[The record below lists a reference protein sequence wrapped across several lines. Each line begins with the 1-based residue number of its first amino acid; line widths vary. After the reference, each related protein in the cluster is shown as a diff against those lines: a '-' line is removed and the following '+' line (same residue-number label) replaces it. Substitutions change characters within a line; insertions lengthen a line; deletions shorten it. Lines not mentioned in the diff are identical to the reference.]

1 MEFALPSGPEAWDD
15 GAIVDMF
22 YKAIGEH
29 ARGRGGGGERAT
41 KRRKEVHNLHDGGE
55 GADRRT
61 GGIPGPWVETETYD
75 AGEEEAETEADS
87 KGAFQ
92 GGFNSSAAAA
102 THAHFSHAPLQDKV
116 DDAYQ
121 AMIHSWFNCGA
132 ATGRYQTLLEL
143 QQQQQQQQQHQQHN
157 QHKQGRA

>member
-1 MEFALPSGPEAWDD
+1 MEFCLPSGPEAWDD

-29 ARGRGGGGERAT
+29 VRGRGGGGERSV
-41 KRRKEVHNLHDGGE
+41 KRRKEVHYNNDGG
-55 GADRRT
+55 GDADRRT
-61 GGIPGPWVETETYD
+61 GGIPGPWVETETCD
-75 AGEEEAETEADS
+75 AGEEEETEAES
-87 KGAFQ
+87 KAFQ

-102 THAHFSHAPLQDKV
+102 AAARAHFSHAPLQDKV
-116 DDAYQ
+116 DEAYQ

-143 QQQQQQQQQHQQHN
+143 QQQQNHQQHQQH
-157 QHKQGRA
+157 QGSG